1 MTDRE
6 KAVNELRMLS
16 AMEIAKAKSGHTGI
30 ALSSAPIMFALFN
43 DHLNF
48 NVKDTNWLM
57 RDRFVMSA
65 GHGSAL
71 LYAILHMFGFDYSIK
86 DLQNFRQIN
95 SKCAGHP
102 ETISPY
108 IEASTGPLGQGI
120 ANAVGM
126 ALCEKKLNDLSKK
139 ENEGFFS
146 HYTYVLAGEGDIS
159 EGICYE
165 ACSLAG
171 LWKLNKLIILLDNNN
186 MTIEGKAE
194 LALSEDLI
202 KRFEAQGFFVQVVE
216 NGNDSQEISNAI
228 AKAKEQNEKPS
239 LIICKT
245 KLGYGCELEDT
256 PQIHGKALDEK
267 GLKYLSDKLGVN
279 VDNWK
284 FSKSTKAIVNESL
297 KKKKELYNKT
307 QKRLQ
312 IFMQNKL
319 FQPLNIDKIKESLFN
334 QNWFYDLATRESSGK
349 ILNFLKEQIPNLIGG
364 SADLAPSTKSYFLNE
379 DYFSSENIQGRNIHF
394 GIREHAMAGIA
405 NGIQLY
411 GVYRAFVSTFFV
423 FSDYLKPSLRMSAL
437 MKLNVLYLF
446 THDSILVGEDG
457 PTHQPI
463 EQLANLRNTPNVL
476 VFRPCDTRE
485 TVAGYLLYLLNDNK
499 PTALILSRQT
509 LNMQNSD
516 LEKAVFGGY
525 ILEET
530 SLNKYDVTLI
540 ASGSE
545 VQTCMELRNLLFKK
559 GYIARVVSMPCESI
573 FNEQTQKYKRKV
585 LGDGL
590 RIFIELSNDNV
601 YQKYLREYDEVY
613 NLNDFGKSGKAD
625 DVLDYMSMSST
636 KLLNKVIKAIKTYKK
651 YNRTLLDD

>member
-1 MTDRE
+1 M
-6 KAVNELRMLS
+6 
-16 AMEIAKAKSGHTGI
+16 
-30 ALSSAPIMFALFN
+30 
-43 DHLNF
+43 
-48 NVKDTNWLM
+48 
-57 RDRFVMSA
+57 
-65 GHGSAL
+65 
-71 LYAILHMFGFDYSIK
+71 
-86 DLQNFRQIN
+86 
-95 SKCAGHP
+95 
-102 ETISPY
+102 
-108 IEASTGPLGQGI
+108 
-120 ANAVGM
+120 
-126 ALCEKKLNDLSKK
+126 
-139 ENEGFFS
+139 
-146 HYTYVLAGEGDIS
+146 
-159 EGICYE
+159 
-165 ACSLAG
+165 
-171 LWKLNKLIILLDNNN
+171 
-186 MTIEGKAE
+186 
-194 LALSEDLI
+194 
-202 KRFEAQGFFVQVVE
+202 
-216 NGNDSQEISNAI
+216 
-228 AKAKEQNEKPS
+228 
-239 LIICKT
+239 
-245 KLGYGCELEDT
+245 
-256 PQIHGKALDEK
+256 
-267 GLKYLSDKLGVN
+267 
-279 VDNWK
+279 
-284 FSKSTKAIVNESL
+284 
-297 KKKKELYNKT
+297 
-307 QKRLQ
+307 
-312 IFMQNKL
+312 
-319 FQPLNIDKIKESLFN
+319 
-334 QNWFYDLATRESSGK
+334 
-349 ILNFLKEQIPNLIGG
+349 NFLKEQIPNLIGG